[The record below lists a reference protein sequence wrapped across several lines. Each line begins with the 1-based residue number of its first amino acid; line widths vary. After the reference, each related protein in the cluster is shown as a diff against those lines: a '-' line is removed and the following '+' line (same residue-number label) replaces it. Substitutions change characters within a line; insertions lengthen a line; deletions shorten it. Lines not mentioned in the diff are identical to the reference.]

1 MSGGWRGLGQPQTSR
16 GGLLDADPETSRR
29 ARRVQGPIRRDN
41 AGKTRPCAAP
51 HAGRQPARS
60 DEPIQSIQHID
71 VRGAAARPA
80 SRAENGAE
88 VTKNNRCPCRRRRA
102 RRRGASAARTRAA
115 RARPRPEDHQEAAA
129 ARRRR
134 TARGARGPARRR
146 PDARQGAAG
155 GRRRGPH
162 PPQPRSR
169 RSRRRRT
176 SSGRRGGTP
185 GKVDCA
191 PTRLKFLDCASSGA
205 PRAGG
210 SGGGSRTRAGGRRRR
225 S

>member
-1 MSGGWRGLGQPQTSR
+1 MMLIPGLSC
-16 GGLLDADPETSRR
+16 R
-29 ARRVQGPIRRDN
+29 AGRVQGPIRRDN

-60 DEPIQSIQHID
+60 DEPIQSIQHIN

-115 RARPRPEDHQEAAA
+115 RARPRPAGVRGAAG

-134 TARGARGPARRR
+134 TARGARGRDRRR

-155 GRRRGPH
+155 GRRRGRPRRR
-162 PPQPRSR
+162 PRSR

-185 GKVDCA
+185 GKVDCVRR
-191 PTRLKFLDCASSGA
+191 RLKFLDCASSGA
-205 PRAGG
+205 ARAGAW
-210 SGGGSRTRAGGRRRR
+210 GGGSRTRAGGRRRP

>member
-1 MSGGWRGLGQPQTSR
+1 MMLIPGLSC
-16 GGLLDADPETSRR
+16 R
-29 ARRVQGPIRRDN
+29 AGRVQGPIRRDN

-51 HAGRQPARS
+51 HTGRQPARS
-60 DEPIQSIQHID
+60 DGPP
-71 VRGAAARPA
+71 VRVQDINEGSHESRPA

-146 PDARQGAAG
+146 PDARRGAAG
-155 GRRRGPH
+155 GRRRGPR
-162 PPQPRSR
+162 PPRPRSLPR
-169 RSRRRRT
+169 VRRRT

-185 GKVDCA
+185 GKVDCVRR
-191 PTRLKFLDCASSGA
+191 RLKFLDCASSGA
-205 PRAGG
+205 ARAGAWG
-210 SGGGSRTRAGGRRRR
+210 AGSRTRAGGRRRP

>member
-1 MSGGWRGLGQPQTSR
+1 MMLIPGL
-16 GGLLDADPETSRR
+16 SRR
-29 ARRVQGPIRRDN
+29 AARVQGPIRRDN

-60 DEPIQSIQHID
+60 DEPIQSIQHIN

-115 RARPRPEDHQEAAA
+115 RARPRPAGVRGAAA

-134 TARGARGPARRR
+134 TARGARGPARRP
-146 PDARQGAAG
+146 PDARRGAAG

-162 PPQPRSR
+162 PPRPRSR

-185 GKVDCA
+185 GRRGCVRRRDKWSGS
-191 PTRLKFLDCASSGA
+191 ASSGA
-205 PRAGG
+205 PRAED
-210 SGGGSRTRAGGRRRR
+210 SEGGSRTRAGGRRRP